1 MNERPDQCRCVVLD
15 FYIILSVLI
24 CIFHS
29 LQNLASMLFDALVTL
44 REQIM
49 DECNEGYHAY
59 HIFK

>member
-1 MNERPDQCRCVVLD
+1 MCGAGFLYN
-15 FYIILSVLI
+15 FI
-24 CIFHS
+24 CTDMYFHS